1 MDAQFTNLVWA
12 NAGMRKLED
21 EMRCASQ
28 TDVNVMLSGESGVG
42 KRYAASMIH
51 QLSHRRRSPFVAI
64 NAADVLDAPP
74 PPAGTAAWPVTH
86 GFLQSADDG
95 TLLIQDIE
103 NIPAPAQMQLLR
115 FMDRTATVKR
125 RVRLMTATTS
135 HLFELVRAGAFRDDL
150 FYRLNVIRF
159 VIPPLRE
166 RPEDIPLMFNHYLA
180 LHARAEAPRLSSA
193 ARRRLVEYPWPGN
206 IRELRTVTKK
216 LSDDGVPSLIEPEH
230 LPCPIGAY
238 RSLRPL
244 PARDSASAPDGRAP
258 HRSDG

>member
-1 MDAQFTNLVWA
+1 MRLALKAGMNPQVANFIWA

-21 EMRCASQ
+21 EMRCAAQ

-42 KRYAASMIH
+42 KRSAANMIH
-51 QLSHRRRSPFVAI
+51 QLSCRRRSPFVVI
-64 NAADVLDAPP
+64 NAADVLDAA
-74 PPAGTAAWPVTH
+74 PPAPGIAAWPVTQ
-86 GFLQSADDG
+86 GFLQAADDG

-103 NIPAPAQMQLLR
+103 NIPAPAQTQLMR
-115 FMDRTATVKR
+115 FMDRAATVKR
-125 RVRLMTATTS
+125 RARLMTATTS
-135 HLFELVRAGAFRDDL
+135 HLFEMVQSGAFRDDL

-166 RPEDIPLMFNHYLA
+166 RPEDIPLMFNHYLS
-180 LHARAEAPRLSSA
+180 LHTCAEAPKLSNA

-216 LSDDGVPSLIEPEH
+216 LSDEGLPPLIEPEH

-238 RSLRPL
+238 RSLRP
-244 PARDSASAPDGRAP
+244 
-258 HRSDG
+258 

>member
-1 MDAQFTNLVWA
+1 MDLQVANLVWA
-12 NAGMRKLED
+12 NAGMRKLES
-21 EMRCASQ
+21 EMRIASQ

-42 KRYAASMIH
+42 KRSAANMIH
-51 QLSHRRRSPFVAI
+51 QLSYRRRGRFVAV
-64 NAADVLDAPP
+64 NAADVLDVAPSET
-74 PPAGTAAWPVTH
+74 GTPTQPLNQ
-86 GFLQSADDG
+86 GFLQAADDG

-115 FMDRTATVKR
+115 FLDRTVSVKR

-166 RPEDIPLMFNHYLA
+166 RPEDIPLMFNHYLS
-180 LHARAEAPRLSSA
+180 LHARTAAPKLSNA
-193 ARRRLVEYPWPGN
+193 ARRLLVEYPWPGN
-206 IRELRTVTKK
+206 IPELRTVTKR
-216 LSDDGVPSLIEPEH
+216 LSEDGLPSLIELEH
-230 LPCPIGAY
+230 LPCPLAHTVPFD
-238 RSLRPL
+238 RDR
-244 PARDSASAPDGRAP
+244 ARHRVRVGLGRAP

>member
-1 MDAQFTNLVWA
+1 MDPQVANLAWA

-21 EMRCASQ
+21 EMRIASRS
-28 TDVNVMLSGESGVG
+28 DVNVMLSGESGVG
-42 KRYAASMIH
+42 KRSAANMIH
-51 QLSHRRRSPFVAI
+51 QLSDRRRAPFVAI
-64 NAADVLDAPP
+64 NAADVPDASSS
-74 PPAGTAAWPVTH
+74 ATGATGLPVTQ
-86 GFLQSADDG
+86 GFLQAADEG

-103 NIPAPAQMQLLR
+103 NIPSVAQMQLMR

-135 HLFELVRAGAFRDDL
+135 HLFELVQAGAFRDDL

-166 RPEDIPLMFNHYLA
+166 RPEDIPLMFHHYLS
-180 LHARAEAPRLSSA
+180 LHARTEAPKLSNA

-216 LSDDGVPSLIEPEH
+216 LSDEGLPCLIEPEH

-238 RSLRPL
+238 RSLRP
-244 PARDSASAPDGRAP
+244 
-258 HRSDG
+258 

>member
-1 MDAQFTNLVWA
+1 
-12 NAGMRKLED
+12 MRKLED
-21 EMRCASQ
+21 EMRIASQ

-42 KRYAASMIH
+42 KRSAANMIH
-51 QLSHRRRSPFVAI
+51 QLSHRRRAPFVAI
-64 NAADVLDAPP
+64 NAADVLDVPP
-74 PPAGTAAWPVTH
+74 SETGTETRPVTQ
-86 GFLQSADDG
+86 GFLQAADDG

-135 HLFELVRAGAFRDDL
+135 HLFDLVQAGAFRDDL

-166 RPEDIPLMFNHYLA
+166 RPEDIPLMFNHYLS
-180 LHARAEAPRLSSA
+180 LHARAEAPKLSSA

-216 LSDDGVPSLIEPEH
+216 LSDEGLPSLIEPEH

-238 RSLRPL
+238 RSLRP
-244 PARDSASAPDGRAP
+244 
-258 HRSDG
+258 

>member
-1 MDAQFTNLVWA
+1 MDSQVANLIWA
-12 NAGMRKLED
+12 NVGMRKLED
-21 EMRCASQ
+21 EMRIASQ

-42 KRYAASMIH
+42 KRSAAKMIH
-51 QLSHRRRSPFVAI
+51 QLSQRRRAPFVAI
-64 NAADVLDAPP
+64 NAADVLDVSPSDT
-74 PPAGTAAWPVTH
+74 GTETRPGTQ
-86 GFLQSADDG
+86 GFLQVADDG

-103 NIPAPAQMQLLR
+103 NIPAPAQLQLLR
-115 FMDRTATVKR
+115 FMDKTVTVKR

-135 HLFELVRAGAFRDDL
+135 HLFDLVQAGAFRDDL

-166 RPEDIPLMFNHYLA
+166 RPEDIPLMFNHYLS
-180 LHARAEAPRLSSA
+180 LHARTEAPKLSNA

-216 LSDDGVPSLIEPEH
+216 LSDEGLPSLIEPEH

-238 RSLRPL
+238 RSLRP
-244 PARDSASAPDGRAP
+244 
-258 HRSDG
+258 

>member
-1 MDAQFTNLVWA
+1 MDSQFATLVWA

-21 EMRCASQ
+21 EMRCAGQ

-42 KRYAASMIH
+42 KRSAANMIH

-64 NAADVLDAPP
+64 NAADVLNAPP
-74 PPAGTAAWPVTH
+74 SPRGTAAWPVTE
-86 GFLQSADDG
+86 GFLQAADDG

-103 NIPAPAQMQLLR
+103 NIPAQAQMQLLR
-115 FMDRTATVKR
+115 FTERAATLKKR
-125 RVRLMTATTS
+125 ARLMTATSS
-135 HLFELVRAGAFRDDL
+135 HLFDLVQTGAFRDDL

-166 RPEDIPLMFNHYLA
+166 RPEDIPLMFSHYLA
-180 LHARAEAPRLSSA
+180 LHARTEAPRLSSA
-193 ARRRLVEYPWPGN
+193 ARRRIVEYPWPGN

-216 LSDDGVPSLIEPEH
+216 LSDDGLPSLIEPEH

-238 RSLRPL
+238 RSLRP
-244 PARDSASAPDGRAP
+244 
-258 HRSDG
+258 